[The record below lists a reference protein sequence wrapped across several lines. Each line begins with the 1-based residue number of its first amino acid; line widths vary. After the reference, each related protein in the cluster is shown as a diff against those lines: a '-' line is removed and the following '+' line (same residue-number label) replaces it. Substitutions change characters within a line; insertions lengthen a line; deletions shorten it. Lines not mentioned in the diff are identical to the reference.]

1 MAKKKKDSELE
12 HFQKRMLE
20 RFGISISKNTCKE
33 IVREIQLGKHQLL
46 EKQSL
51 RVKKYLVNIDENL
64 IEVIYDKN
72 RKMLVTALPN
82 KNENNPNC

>member
-1 MAKKKKDSELE
+1 MAKKKKESELE
-12 HFQKRMLE
+12 HFQKRMIE
-20 RFGISISKNTCKE
+20 RFGISISKDRCKK
-33 IVREIQLGKHQLL
+33 IVQEIQQGKHQFLK
-46 EKQSL
+46 KQSL